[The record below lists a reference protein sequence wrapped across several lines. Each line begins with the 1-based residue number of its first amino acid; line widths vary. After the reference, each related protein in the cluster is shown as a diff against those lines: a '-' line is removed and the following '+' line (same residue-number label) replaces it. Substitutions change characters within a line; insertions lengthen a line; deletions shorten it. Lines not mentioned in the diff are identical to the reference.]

1 MSQSFKLSLWQRI
14 KQLLSVSAEPTA
26 IDDTKIDNDLDL
38 DSDLSSDSSL
48 TKPDKNNAYSLKS
61 EDDSNRDDCI
71 ESCLKDPKGNN
82 NENTDVSGS
91 SADLNPH
98 LNHNVHRI
106 VVSHVDNHF
115 DEVIYS
121 SLSSNL
127 DSRLESC
134 TDTDTDTDAYFDND
148 IDSMAK
154 QDALNDTPIVNYLK
168 QYFDE
173 QHWHYTHYRPKSS
186 SIDNNNNDSQQSHY
200 LSFRMRNKNLD
211 CGYLFRVQEHNNLLA
226 VYGILPFLIPES
238 HQSAAMLLIT
248 QINYDMLIGNLE
260 MDVSD
265 GEIRYKNAIDVEAVG
280 MDDTTIEHLLQ
291 SVLAMTTVTYE
302 IFSELVNNQNPA
314 VELQELLM
322 ALHRQEDARTFFLPT
337 QFVQ

>member
-1 MSQSFKLSLWQRI
+1 MSQSSKLNLWQRI

-26 IDDTKIDNDLDL
+26 IDDTKIDNDLD
-38 DSDLSSDSSL
+38 SDLCSDSSL
-48 TKPDKNNAYSLKS
+48 TKQDKNNAYLLENEGDSIQTYPKDS
-61 EDDSNRDDCI
+61 DNNDNDD
-71 ESCLKDPKGNN
+71 
-82 NENTDVSGS
+82 TDVSGS
-91 SADLNPH
+91 SSD
-98 LNHNVHRI
+98 LNHNVNRSANHS
-106 VVSHVDNHF
+106 VDNHVDNHF

-127 DSRLESC
+127 DSRLDSS
-134 TDTDTDTDAYFDND
+134 TDTDTDAYFDFDNG
-148 IDSMAK
+148 IDSMT
-154 QDALNDTPIVNYLK
+154 QQNALNDTPIVNYLK
-168 QYFDE
+168 QYFDD
-173 QHWHYTHYRPKSS
+173 QQWHYNHYRPKSS
-186 SIDNNNNDSQQSHY
+186 GSDNNDSQQSHY
-200 LSFRMRNKNLD
+200 LSFRMRNKKLD

-260 MDVSD
+260 MDIND

-280 MDDTTIEHLLQ
+280 MDESTIEHLLQ
-291 SVLAMTTVTYE
+291 SVIAMTTVTYE

-314 VELQELLM
+314 TELQELLM
-322 ALHRQEDARTFFLPT
+322 AIYRQEDARTFFLPT

>member
-1 MSQSFKLSLWQRI
+1 MSQSSKLSLWQRI
-14 KQLLSVSAEPTA
+14 KQLLSMATEQAT
-26 IDDTKIDNDLDL
+26 IDDTKIDNDLD
-38 DSDLSSDSSL
+38 SDLSSDSNL
-48 TKPDKNNAYSLKS
+48 TKQDKNNAYPL
-61 EDDSNRDDCI
+61 ENEGDSNKDNRI
-71 ESCLKDPKGNN
+71 ESCLKDAKGNKN
-82 NENTDVSGS
+82 DDTDISGS
-91 SADLNPH
+91 SPD
-98 LNHNVHRI
+98 LNHNVNRSANHSVDNH
-106 VVSHVDNHF
+106 VVNHF

-127 DSRLESC
+127 DSRLDSS
-134 TDTDTDTDAYFDND
+134 TDTDAYFDFDND
-148 IDSMAK
+148 IDSMT
-154 QDALNDTPIVNYLK
+154 QQNALNDTPIVNYLK
-168 QYFDE
+168 QYFD
-173 QHWHYTHYRPKSS
+173 QQQWHYNHYRPKSS
-186 SIDNNNNDSQQSHY
+186 SSDNNNNDSQQSHY

-260 MDVSD
+260 MDIND

-291 SVLAMTTVTYE
+291 SVIAMTTVTYE

-314 VELQELLM
+314 TELQELLM

>member
-1 MSQSFKLSLWQRI
+1 MSQSSKLSLWQRI
-14 KQLLSVSAEPTA
+14 KQLLSMATEQAT
-26 IDDTKIDNDLDL
+26 IHDTKIDNDL

-48 TKPDKNNAYSLKS
+48 TKQDKKNAYLL
-61 EDDSNRDDCI
+61 ENEGDSNKDNGI
-71 ESCLKDPKGNN
+71 ESCLKDAKGNKN
-82 NENTDVSGS
+82 DDTDISGS
-91 SADLNPH
+91 SPD
-98 LNHNVHRI
+98 LNHNVNRSANHS
-106 VVSHVDNHF
+106 VDNHVDNHF

-127 DSRLESC
+127 DSRLDSS
-134 TDTDTDTDAYFDND
+134 TDTDAYFDFDND
-148 IDSMAK
+148 IDSMT
-154 QDALNDTPIVNYLK
+154 QQNALNDTPIVNYLK

-173 QHWHYTHYRPKSS
+173 QQWHYNHYRPKSS
-186 SIDNNNNDSQQSHY
+186 DSDNNDSQQSHY
-200 LSFRMRNKNLD
+200 LSFRMRNKKLD

-226 VYGILPFLIPES
+226 VYGILPFLIPER

-260 MDVSD
+260 MDIND

-280 MDDTTIEHLLQ
+280 MDESTIDHLLQ
-291 SVLAMTTVTYE
+291 SVIAMTTVTYE

-314 VELQELLM
+314 TELQELLM
-322 ALHRQEDARTFFLPT
+322 ALYRQEDARTFFLPT

>member
-1 MSQSFKLSLWQRI
+1 MSESSKLSLWQRI
-14 KQLLSVSAEPTA
+14 KQLLSMATEQAT
-26 IDDTKIDNDLDL
+26 IDDTKIDNDLDLDL

-48 TKPDKNNAYSLKS
+48 TKQDKNNAYPSKNERDS
-61 EDDSNRDDCI
+61 IQTYPKDSDNNDNDD
-71 ESCLKDPKGNN
+71 
-82 NENTDVSGS
+82 TDIIGS
-91 SADLNPH
+91 SPD
-98 LNHNVHRI
+98 LNHNVNRNANQS
-106 VVSHVDNHF
+106 VDSHFDNHF
-115 DEVIYS
+115 DEVIHS

-127 DSRLESC
+127 DSRLDSSTD

-148 IDSMAK
+148 IDSMT
-154 QDALNDTPIVNYLK
+154 QQTALNDTPIVNYLK
-168 QYFDE
+168 QYFDD
-173 QHWHYTHYRPKSS
+173 QQWHYNHYRPKSS
-186 SIDNNNNDSQQSHY
+186 VSDNNDSQQSHY

-226 VYGILPFLIPES
+226 VYGVLPFLIPES

-260 MDVSD
+260 MDIND

-280 MDDTTIEHLLQ
+280 MDESIIEHLLQ
-291 SVLAMTTVTYE
+291 SVIAMTTVTYE

-314 VELQELLM
+314 TELQDLLM